1 VLSRDLQ
8 IYTGP
13 HTYTICRPRDLRCP
27 SVAQATE
34 SRALHKLVG
43 VTGPAWEPAARHEW
57 AFLQHWS
64 ATWISSATVAEEP
77 LRVMPAV
84 GQRISIH

>member
-1 VLSRDLQ
+1 
-8 IYTGP
+8 
-13 HTYTICRPRDLRCP
+13 
-27 SVAQATE
+27 
-34 SRALHKLVG
+34 VG